1 MRFDPTLLV
10 THAPAFLAGAWV
22 TLQVTVLAFLLGYA
36 IGLGMALV
44 ALLPGA
50 LPRGLVAAY
59 VATLRSIPFI
69 ITLFVVYYGLAFVDL
84 RLPPAVTGTV
94 ALAVFAGAYYTEVIR
109 AGILAIPRGQ
119 FDSGHAIGMTGPQ
132 VMRNIVFPQV
142 VRGLV
147 PPSTNT
153 TLSMMKESAVLS
165 SITVAELTYEGLV
178 VQGQT
183 FAPFEVFFAVAGLY
197 WLMATAIAAGATWLE
212 GRTGRVQAGAVRRS
226 PVAARYL
233 SLDWRDRA
241 P

>member
-1 MRFDPTLLV
+1 MRFDPAILV
-10 THAPAFLAGAWV
+10 THAGTFLGGAWV
-22 TLQVTVLAFLLGYA
+22 TVQITVSAFLMGYA
-36 IGLGMALV
+36 IGIGMALA

-50 LPRGLVAAY
+50 IPRVLVAAY
-59 VATLRSIPFI
+59 VGTLRSIPFI
-69 ITLFVVYYGLAFVDL
+69 ITLFVIYYGLAFLDL
-84 RLPPAVTGTV
+84 RLPPVVTGTI
-94 ALAVFAGAYYTEVIR
+94 ALAVFASAYYTEVIR
-109 AGILAIPRGQ
+109 AGILGIPRGQ
-119 FDSGHAIGMTGPQ
+119 FDSGRAIGMTMPQ
-132 VMRNIVFPQV
+132 VMWHVVGPQV

-197 WLMATAIAAGATWLE
+197 WLMATAIASGAGWLE
-212 GRTGRVQAGAVRRS
+212 RRTGRVQAGAVRRS
-226 PVAARYL
+226 PIAARYL

-241 P
+241 R